1 VAAECYLLADE
12 HSKTLQLP
20 PLFFPKISDLI
31 LWVSRI
37 TQIDVDALYLQP
49 IPSLPMTP
57 FQGQVK
63 E

>member
-1 VAAECYLLADE
+1 MLADE

-37 TQIDVDALYLQP
+37 TQIGMDMLELTA
-49 IPSLPMTP
+49 
-57 FQGQVK
+57 
-63 E
+63 